1 LFPSLARRFGC
12 CQSCPVSLR
21 TLWAYGFGSAAQR
34 APEKS
39 KVGEVNLEV
48 SSRIVF
54 NFKP

>member
-1 LFPSLARRFGC
+1 MIIQKSRPDPQDFG
-12 CQSCPVSLR
+12 
-21 TLWAYGFGSAAQR
+21 FDSAAQR
-34 APEKS
+34 ALEKS